1 LVGGIEEGT
10 SDACLADTAVGRA
23 AGQAGGWAG
32 PAAAAGSFH
41 DIAGE
46 AAGAVAVGAAGGAQ
60 SDLSVFHLGSESWVI
75 STVEGSLLAIDLHGL
90 DYSGFGGTCSLEGFC
105 EEEVLAFRASVNE
118 SAFPL
123 NIGWEG
129 EVPRVGLDEGSVA
142 GEEEGELLRR
152 VCLVDRVVDLP
163 QIEEGLAEVDDN
175 LGWVGYRNRETDVAE
190 CGVVV
195 VDEVSVGSGHWR
207 RGIGTQGRA
216 DNDHLRQIGRH
227 EHLGR
232 STESIHR
239 VIETQGWSAGRLVSE
254 GKYPTASCVGGPD
267 YHIAFESTNLCTDR
281 ESHWRSED
289 EGERGGLRVQSVE
302 VSVICRDN
310 CRQVGIDGSDIAGHW
325 RKGPAVR
332 VSDEKLIVDADPQA
346 IVGSSPNS
354 VVADARKAVNKGG
367 DVDAAD
373 GLVVLVIEDN
383 SKHAAEEI
391 SFLGDL
397 ALRIF
402 VQHVPLPGEGLGHED
417 HMVRSGVIHQS
428 HGDVGVVGYSV
439 DVDPVEPSRKGIGIE
454 VRGFFERDEGRG
466 WGSDDPEIE
475 LEAAVVEFLNNIDSC

>member
-1 LVGGIEEGT
+1 M
-10 SDACLADTAVGRA
+10 
-23 AGQAGGWAG
+23 
-32 PAAAAGSFH
+32 
-41 DIAGE
+41 
-46 AAGAVAVGAAGGAQ
+46 
-60 SDLSVFHLGSESWVI
+60 
-75 STVEGSLLAIDLHGL
+75 
-90 DYSGFGGTCSLEGFC
+90 
-105 EEEVLAFRASVNE
+105 
-118 SAFPL
+118 
-123 NIGWEG
+123 
-129 EVPRVGLDEGSVA
+129 
-142 GEEEGELLRR
+142 
-152 VCLVDRVVDLP
+152 
-163 QIEEGLAEVDDN
+163 
-175 LGWVGYRNRETDVAE
+175 
-190 CGVVV
+190 
-195 VDEVSVGSGHWR
+195 
-207 RGIGTQGRA
+207 
-216 DNDHLRQIGRH
+216 
-227 EHLGR
+227 
-232 STESIHR
+232 
-239 VIETQGWSAGRLVSE
+239 
-254 GKYPTASCVGGPD
+254 
-267 YHIAFESTNLCTDR
+267 
-281 ESHWRSED
+281 
-289 EGERGGLRVQSVE
+289 
-302 VSVICRDN
+302 
-310 CRQVGIDGSDIAGHW
+310 
-325 RKGPAVR
+325 
-332 VSDEKLIVDADPQA
+332 IVDADPQA

>member
-163 QIEEGLAEVDDN
+163 QIEEGLA
-175 LGWVGYRNRETDVAE
+175 
-190 CGVVV
+190 
-195 VDEVSVGSGHWR
+195 
-207 RGIGTQGRA
+207 
-216 DNDHLRQIGRH
+216 
-227 EHLGR
+227 
-232 STESIHR
+232 
-239 VIETQGWSAGRLVSE
+239 
-254 GKYPTASCVGGPD
+254 
-267 YHIAFESTNLCTDR
+267 
-281 ESHWRSED
+281 
-289 EGERGGLRVQSVE
+289 
-302 VSVICRDN
+302 
-310 CRQVGIDGSDIAGHW
+310 
-325 RKGPAVR
+325 
-332 VSDEKLIVDADPQA
+332 
-346 IVGSSPNS
+346 
-354 VVADARKAVNKGG
+354 
-367 DVDAAD
+367 
-373 GLVVLVIEDN
+373 
-383 SKHAAEEI
+383 
-391 SFLGDL
+391 
-397 ALRIF
+397 
-402 VQHVPLPGEGLGHED
+402 
-417 HMVRSGVIHQS
+417 
-428 HGDVGVVGYSV
+428 
-439 DVDPVEPSRKGIGIE
+439 
-454 VRGFFERDEGRG
+454 
-466 WGSDDPEIE
+466 
-475 LEAAVVEFLNNIDSC
+475 